1 MRQIENKKAFFNYQ
15 ILEKFEAGIALSGE
29 EIKSIR
35 AGKASLADSYVLMK
49 SGEAFLVNAH
59 ISAYEKGEQTAEPK
73 KDRKLLLHKKEIDY
87 LIGRLSGQNLTI
99 VPLRLYFR
107 HSYAKIEIALAR
119 GKKKADKRETLRR
132 RAIERDVEAGLRAEK
147 LRAQRQEN
155 S

>member
-35 AGKASLADSYVLMK
+35 VGRVSLADSYVLMK
-49 SGEAFLVNAH
+49 EGEALLVNAH
-59 ISAYEKGEQTAEPK
+59 IAPYEKGDQAAEPK
-73 KDRKLLLHKKEIDY
+73 KDRRLLLHKKEIDY
-87 LIGRLSGQNLTI
+87 LIGKLSGQNLTI

-119 GKKKADKRETLRR
+119 GKKKADKRETLKLK
-132 RAIERDVEAGLRAEK
+132 AIERDVEAGLRAEK
-147 LRAQRQEN
+147 LKAQRQEN
-155 S
+155 